1 MPTPRQNSASHIP
14 SNNWFVGGLLQ
25 LTVKNNNTYQNY
37 VEGSVGYI
45 FDFDKFKLKPSAAIG
60 DTGGATGLGASS
72 TANAYYY
79 ALYLAG
85 DLKLN
90 SQWTWNIFEVRYRN
104 AFEYTWITPKV
115 TTGLTYEWS
124 PGNFVYSNVGYA
136 WKNTGGGLIGDKVN
150 VAVGFRH
157 RF

>member
-104 AFEYTWITPKV
+104 AFECTWITPKV

-136 WKNTGGGLIGDKVN
+136 WKNKGGGLIGDKVN